1 LLPNNCKTIYFQ
13 VLLGACSQLITS
25 ESDLAVSNF
34 TVPYG
39 KLKYTDVAVLSVQF
53 TCTAA
58 GVFPDPANCSS
69 YYVCV
74 CTGCG
79 TFLLSQGTCVN
90 SNFDP
95 VNLECSSTY
104 VCAVCE
110 GPGFLCINNSTFTL
124 CAAAGVLNEG
134 EYPCPSGYYCNHTCV
149 SPCLNYIPDC

>member
-1 LLPNNCKTIYFQ
+1 
-13 VLLGACSQLITS
+13 LLGTCAQIITS

-58 GVFPDPANCSS
+58 GVFPDPENCSS
-69 YYVCV
+69 YYVCL
-74 CTGCG
+74 TGG
-79 TFLLSQGTCVN
+79 SGSFLAGQGTCG
-90 SNFDP
+90 SLNFDP
-95 VNLECSSTY
+95 VNVACSSTY

-110 GPGFLCINNSTFTL
+110 QAGFLCINISTFAV
-124 CAAAGVLNEG
+124 CASANASSVGS
-134 EYPCPSGYYCNHTCV
+134 YPCPPGSYCNSKCD